1 MTSDSI
7 QRRSQRRRTALVAV
21 RIGVRGAATAAA
33 LLAAY
38 FLAPVRAK
46 TPTQEVLWLVAALAA
61 FAVVIGLQV
70 RAIARSR
77 HPQWRAI
84 ESIAVAIPL
93 FLIVFARIYLT
104 VASVTSHAFSVD
116 LDRTRAL
123 YFTITVF
130 STVGF
135 GDITAV
141 TQTARVLVT
150 IQMVADLLV
159 IGVLLRVVLSAVQQ
173 GRQEPGALRTSTA
186 RQRTFLSRLRHR
198 RAR

>member
-21 RIGVRGAATAAA
+21 RIGVRGAATAAG

-61 FAVVIGLQV
+61 FVVVIGLQV
-70 RAIARSR
+70 RAIAKSR

-104 VASVTSHAFSVD
+104 VSSVTSHAFSVD

-135 GDITAV
+135 GDISP
-141 TQTARVLVT
+141 QTDFARWIVSVQMLLDLVVLGAIVRVLFG
-150 IQMVADLLV
+150 AAER
-159 IGVLLRVVLSAVQQ
+159 GAANR
-173 GRQEPGALRTSTA
+173 EPRPGD
-186 RQRTFLSRLRHR
+186 
-198 RAR
+198 RAEPAE